1 MSNFLAIATVTE
13 VLRQMLHAAVSED
26 VTGAVATAVRPTPG
40 GSLPE
45 TGVNVFLYQ
54 VTPNPAG
61 RNTDLPTRDSDSA
74 VVQRP
79 RAALDLHYVLS
90 FYGNESELKPQRVM
104 GSVVRALHSQPVL
117 TRQSI
122 RDATKDGY
130 LDAADL
136 ANDVDLVKFTP
147 SAFTL
152 EELSKLWSVF
162 FQTPYVLSVAYQ
174 ASVVFIEARQ
184 PARSALPVLVR
195 GVRADPGL
203 SPGGPGLEGLVFP
216 NRQVGIRTGEVL
228 TLTGRQLAGSEV
240 GARLT
245 YLRGGER
252 YTFAAETGG
261 SSAQFNIRVAS
272 PILVPP
278 EPLKERHLPIGVY
291 TIAAVIHSEGGTAP
305 VVTNELPLVLVPRI
319 AGISLGTPVD
329 NETTITVHCSPDVHR
344 GQDVTLTLGDQ
355 AVPAAPFD
363 VEHTSELAF
372 TFKNLATGDHWV
384 RLRVDG
390 IDSILIDRSTDP
402 PTFDP
407 SQKVT
412 IGS

>member
-1 MSNFLAIATVTE
+1 MSNFLAIAAVTE
-13 VLRQMLHAAVSED
+13 VLRQVLHAAVSED

-40 GSLPE
+40 GSLPD

-54 VTPNPAG
+54 VTPNTAG
-61 RNTDLPTRDSDSA
+61 RNTDLPTRDSEGA
-74 VVQRP
+74 AVQRP

-117 TRQSI
+117 TRQLI
-122 RDATKDGY
+122 RDGIKGGY

-136 ANDVDLVKFTP
+136 ANDIDLVKFTP

-152 EELSKLWSVF
+152 DELSKLWSVF
-162 FQTPYVLSVAYQ
+162 FQTPYVLSIAYQ

-195 GVRADPGL
+195 GVTAEPDL
-203 SPGGPGLEGLVFP
+203 SPGGPGLESLLFP

-228 TLTGRQLAGSEV
+228 TLTGRQLAGSAV
-240 GARLT
+240 SARLT

-252 YTFAAETGG
+252 YTFAAESGG
-261 SSAQFNIRVAS
+261 SSVQFSIRVAS

-278 EPLKERHLPIGVY
+278 ERHLPVGVY
-291 TIAAVIHSEGGTAP
+291 TIAAAIRPEGGTAS
-305 VVTNELPLVLVPRI
+305 VVTNELPLVLVPSI
-319 AGISLGTPVD
+319 VGISAGAPVGD
-329 NETTITVHCSPDVHR
+329 KTTIAVHCSPDVHR

-355 AVPAAPFD
+355 AVPAAPFG
-363 VEHTSELAF
+363 VEHTGALAF
-372 TFKNLATGDHWV
+372 TFKSLAPGDHWV

-390 IDSILIDRSTDP
+390 IDSLLIDRSTDP

-412 IGS
+412 IGA